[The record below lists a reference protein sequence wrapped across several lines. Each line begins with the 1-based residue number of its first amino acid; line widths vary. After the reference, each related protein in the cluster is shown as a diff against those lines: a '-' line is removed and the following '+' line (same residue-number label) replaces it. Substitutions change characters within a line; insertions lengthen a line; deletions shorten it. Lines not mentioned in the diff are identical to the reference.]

1 MAAPTPKSILKKTP
15 VPSTTPSDV
24 VAINPGP
31 RATTGTKPTP
41 SEARAIALSHA
52 HALQIRKALE
62 LSILMSL
69 EELVDFPTPVP
80 AFSETSTTHHDTPA
94 LKLHLRYF
102 QPSDYDS
109 LIHERN
115 ILKLCGYPLCSEPKK
130 SKATSNHVL
139 IDKGLSTM
147 RFVPRAKLERFCS
160 DLCAR
165 RGLWLR
171 VQLNDEPSWLRG
183 DVLEGVEVGEKGEVI
198 GLDLEGVKWKAN
210 GGEETMVLLE
220 EVERRK
226 EMGIRGAVKEGDLKK
241 LVQELEGLGIES
253 KGILDGNKKPEVAR
267 NGVDFVV
274 DGKEVPTKQEPLAFT
289 IEEKEVSGSAVAPSA
304 GDLAAGMSA
313 LAIEGYKPRKGPEDY
328 MPKSKKP
335 QQ

>member
-1 MAAPTPKSILKKTP
+1 MATPTPKSILKKTP
-15 VPSTTPSDV
+15 VPSTIPSDV

-41 SEARAIALSHA
+41 TEARAIALSHA

-69 EELVDFPTPVP
+69 EELVDYPTPVP
-80 AFSETSTTHHDTPA
+80 STSEASTTHHNSPA

-165 RGLWLR
+165 CGLWLR

-198 GLDLEGVKWKAN
+198 GLDLEGVKWRAN

-226 EMGIRGAVKEGDLKK
+226 EMGIRSAVKEGDLKK
-241 LVQELEGLGIES
+241 LVQELEGLGIE
-253 KGILDGNKKPEVAR
+253 I
-267 NGVDFVV
+267 
-274 DGKEVPTKQEPLAFT
+274 DGKEIPTKQEPLAFT

-304 GDLAAGMSA
+304 DDLAAGMSA

-328 MPKSKKP
+328 LPKSKKP
-335 QQ
+335 